1 MVQVGLVSLD
11 RQERIGLYTSDQTP
25 ISGLSDFP
33 KQLTVRGGQ
42 QVWIMGEW
50 AVFRVTARLAK

>member
-1 MVQVGLVSLD
+1 VSLD
-11 RQERIGLYTSDQTP
+11 HRESIGLYTSDRTP
-25 ISGLSDFP
+25 LSGLNHFP

-50 AVFRVTARLAK
+50 ALFSLTARLAK